1 MSQTAIV
8 IGSGPNGLAAAIGL
22 AKAGLEVTVY
32 EKNAVIGGA
41 CRSDEIIQ
49 KGVINDVGSAVHP
62 MAAASPFFKSLP
74 LSYYGLKWIHS
85 PAVMA
90 HPLDDGTAVSV
101 YKSIEETASNLD
113 VIDNKSYRK
122 LMEPLTNNFQI
133 LIEEIMNFPR
143 IPWRHPF
150 IMMNFG
156 LNALLSARGLAELK
170 FKGNRAR
177 AFFAGMGAH
186 SIMNMNKAASS
197 ASGLMLAAAAHANGW
212 PIPQGGA
219 QKISDALTAYFK
231 ALGGKIITETEIV
244 NLADL
249 PDNDVLLADVTPVQL
264 LKMAASKLPDNYKNK
279 VKKYKYGPG
288 VFKIDWLINKPVPW
302 TAKECSNAITVHIGG
317 SMEEIVMA
325 ENEVHDGR
333 TPEKPFVF
341 FAQPS
346 LFDTTRTDANQHV
359 VWGYCHV
366 PFNSNIDMTERIES
380 QIERFAPGFKES
392 IIARNIMC
400 PSDLEEDNP
409 NLIGGDISGGSQSF
423 KKLVIPSISY
433 KTPLENVFLCSS
445 STPPG
450 AGVHGMCGYRA
461 AQAALKHINK

>member
-8 IGSGPNGLAAAIGL
+8 IGSGPNGLAAAICL
-22 AKAGLEVTVY
+22 AKAGLEVSIY

-41 CRSDEIIQ
+41 CRSEELIK
-49 KGVINDVGSAVHP
+49 KGIINDVGSAVHP
-62 MAAASPFFKSLP
+62 MVAASPFFKSLP
-74 LSYYGLKWIHS
+74 LSDYGLKWIHS
-85 PAVMA
+85 PVVVA
-90 HPLDDGTAVSV
+90 HPLDDGTAVAI

-113 VIDNKSYRK
+113 VIDNKSYQK
-122 LMEPLTNNFQI
+122 LMEPLANNFQI
-133 LIEEIMNFPR
+133 LIEEIMQVPS

-156 LNALLSARGLAELK
+156 LNALFSARGLAEMK

-177 AFFAGMGAH
+177 ALFAGMGAH

-197 ASGLMLAAAAHANGW
+197 ASGLMLAASAHANGW
-212 PIPQGGA
+212 PIPQVGA
-219 QKISDALTAYFK
+219 QKISNALIAYFK
-231 ALGGKIITETEIV
+231 TLGGKIITGTEIA

-264 LKMAASKLPDNYKNK
+264 LKMAASELPDNYISK

-288 VFKIDWLINKPVPW
+288 VFKIDWLVNNPVPW
-302 TAKECSNAITVHIGG
+302 TAGECCNAITVHIGG

-325 ENEVHDGR
+325 ENEVHSGKE
-333 TPEKPFVF
+333 PAKPFVF
-341 FAQPS
+341 IAQPS
-346 LFDTTRTDANQHV
+346 LFDPTRTDGNQHV

-366 PFNSNIDMTERIES
+366 PSNSNIDMTERIES

-392 IIARNIMC
+392 IIARHIMS
-400 PSDLEEDNP
+400 PVDLEKDNP
-409 NLIGGDISGGSQSF
+409 NLVGGDISGGSQSF
-423 KKLVIPSISY
+423 KKLILPSISY
-433 KTPLENVFLCSS
+433 KTPLDNVFLCSS
-445 STPPG
+445 STPPS

-461 AQAALKHINK
+461 ALAALKSLNK